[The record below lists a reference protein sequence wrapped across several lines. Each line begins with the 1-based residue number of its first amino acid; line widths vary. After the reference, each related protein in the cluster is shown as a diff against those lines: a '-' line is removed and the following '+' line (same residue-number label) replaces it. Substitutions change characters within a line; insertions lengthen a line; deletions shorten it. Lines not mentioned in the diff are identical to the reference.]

1 MYEQVST
8 GPLYDKAVQL
18 LSTYRSV
25 AARMGNARSSTQGKL
40 DRRLEQMSERISEAL
55 GELTDNELM
64 ALDCWRDGVLPGLYE
79 VDHTA
84 IVEKPYVS
92 IRKILRWTEEH
103 DVATNSIAKRD
114 STLNSVFIVQIFNDY
129 SKFNKQ
135 FSTMLGVERF

>member
-1 MYEQVST
+1 MYDEVST

-40 DRRLEQMSERISEAL
+40 DRRLEKLSERISEAL

-64 ALDCWRDGVLPGLYE
+64 ALDCWKDGMLPGLYE

-92 IRKILRWTEEH
+92 IRKITRWTEEY
-103 DVATNSIAKRD
+103 DVADMGQPSDSDRDTTAASNSLLKRFM
-114 STLNSVFIVQIFNDY
+114 SVKDDDE
-129 SKFNKQ
+129 
-135 FSTMLGVERF
+135 L

>member
-1 MYEQVST
+1 MYDEVST

-25 AARMGNARSSTQGKL
+25 AARMGNAKSSTQGKL
-40 DRRLEQMSERISEAL
+40 DRRLEQLSERISEAL

-79 VDHTA
+79 VDHAA

-92 IRKILRWTEEH
+92 IRKITRWTEEY
-103 DVATNSIAKRD
+103 DVADMVSENIDDVDKIAER
-114 STLNSVFIVQIFNDY
+114 SRHLT
-129 SKFNKQ
+129 KFL
-135 FSTMLGVERF
+135 SLPTDDCL

>member
-40 DRRLEQMSERISEAL
+40 DRRLEKLSERISETL
-55 GELTDNELM
+55 SELTDNELM

-92 IRKILRWTEEH
+92 IRKITRWTEEY
-103 DVATNSIAKRD
+103 DVADMGQPSDSDRDTTAASNSLLKRFM
-114 STLNSVFIVQIFNDY
+114 SVKDDDE
-129 SKFNKQ
+129 
-135 FSTMLGVERF
+135 L

>member
-1 MYEQVST
+1 MYDEVST

-40 DRRLEQMSERISEAL
+40 DRRLEQLSERIAEAL

-64 ALDCWRDGVLPGLYE
+64 ALDCWKDGVLPGLYE

-92 IRKILRWTEEH
+92 IRKITRWTEEY
-103 DVATNSIAKRD
+103 DVADVGQASDSDRDTTAASNSLLKRFM
-114 STLNSVFIVQIFNDY
+114 SVKDDDE
-129 SKFNKQ
+129 
-135 FSTMLGVERF
+135 L

>member
-1 MYEQVST
+1 MYDEVST

-40 DRRLEQMSERISEAL
+40 DRRLEQLSERISEAL

-79 VDHTA
+79 VDHAA

-92 IRKILRWTEEH
+92 IRKITRWTEEY
-103 DVATNSIAKRD
+103 DVADMVSEGIDDVDK
-114 STLNSVFIVQIFNDY
+114 I
-129 SKFNKQ
+129 
-135 FSTMLGVERF
+135 VERSRHLNKFLSLPTDDCL

>member
-40 DRRLEQMSERISEAL
+40 DRRLEKLSERISETL

-64 ALDCWRDGVLPGLYE
+64 ALDCWRDGMLPGLYE
-79 VDHTA
+79 VDHAA
-84 IVEKPYVS
+84 IIEKPYVS
-92 IRKILRWTEEH
+92 IRKITRWTEEY
-103 DVATNSIAKRD
+103 DVSDMAQPSDSDRDTTAASNSLLKRFM
-114 STLNSVFIVQIFNDY
+114 SVRDDDE
-129 SKFNKQ
+129 
-135 FSTMLGVERF
+135 L

>member
-40 DRRLEQMSERISEAL
+40 DRRLEQLSERIAEAL

-64 ALDCWRDGVLPGLYE
+64 ALDCWKDGVLPGLYE

-92 IRKILRWTEEH
+92 IRKITRWTEEY
-103 DVATNSIAKRD
+103 DVADMGQASDSDRDTTAASNSLLKRFM
-114 STLNSVFIVQIFNDY
+114 SVKDDDD
-129 SKFNKQ
+129 
-135 FSTMLGVERF
+135 L

>member
-1 MYEQVST
+1 MYDEVST

-25 AARMGNARSSTQGKL
+25 AARMGNAKSSTQGKL
-40 DRRLEQMSERISEAL
+40 DRRLEQLSERISEAL

-64 ALDCWRDGVLPGLYE
+64 ALDCWKDGVLPGIYE

-103 DVATNSIAKRD
+103 DVADMVSEGIDDVDK
-114 STLNSVFIVQIFNDY
+114 I
-129 SKFNKQ
+129 
-135 FSTMLGVERF
+135 VERSRHLNKFLSLPTDDCL

>member
-40 DRRLEQMSERISEAL
+40 DRRLEQLGERIAETLS
-55 GELTDNELM
+55 ELTDSERM

-79 VDHTA
+79 VDHAA

-92 IRKILRWTEEH
+92 IRKITRWTEEY
-103 DVATNSIAKRD
+103 DVADMVSEDIDDVDKIAER
-114 STLNSVFIVQIFNDY
+114 SRYLN
-129 SKFNKQ
+129 KFL
-135 FSTMLGVERF
+135 SLPIDDCL

>member
-25 AARMGNARSSTQGKL
+25 AARMGNAKSSTQGKL
-40 DRRLEQMSERISEAL
+40 DRRLEQLSERISEAL

-79 VDHTA
+79 VDHAA

-92 IRKILRWTEEH
+92 IRKITRWTEEY
-103 DVATNSIAKRD
+103 DVADMVSENIDDVDKIAER
-114 STLNSVFIVQIFNDY
+114 SRHLN
-129 SKFNKQ
+129 KFL
-135 FSTMLGVERF
+135 SLPTDDCL

>member
-1 MYEQVST
+1 MYDEVST

-40 DRRLEQMSERISEAL
+40 DRRLEQLSERISEAL

-64 ALDCWRDGVLPGLYE
+64 ALDCWKDGVLPGLYE

-92 IRKILRWTEEH
+92 IRKITRWTEEY
-103 DVATNSIAKRD
+103 DVADMGQPSDSDRDTTAASNSLLKRFM
-114 STLNSVFIVQIFNDY
+114 SVKDDDE
-129 SKFNKQ
+129 
-135 FSTMLGVERF
+135 L

>member
-25 AARMGNARSSTQGKL
+25 AARMGNAKSSTQGKL
-40 DRRLEQMSERISEAL
+40 DRRLEQLSERISEAL
-55 GELTDNELM
+55 GELTDNELT
-64 ALDCWRDGVLPGLYE
+64 ALDCWKDGVLPGIYE

-103 DVATNSIAKRD
+103 DVADMAQPSDSDRDTTAASNSLLKRFM
-114 STLNSVFIVQIFNDY
+114 SVKDDDE
-129 SKFNKQ
+129 
-135 FSTMLGVERF
+135 L

>member
-1 MYEQVST
+1 MYDEVST

-40 DRRLEQMSERISEAL
+40 DRRLEQLGERIAETLS
-55 GELTDNELM
+55 ELTDSERM

-79 VDHTA
+79 VDHAA

-92 IRKILRWTEEH
+92 IRKITRWTEEY
-103 DVATNSIAKRD
+103 DVADMVSEGIDDVDK
-114 STLNSVFIVQIFNDY
+114 I
-129 SKFNKQ
+129 
-135 FSTMLGVERF
+135 VERSRHLNKFLSLPTDDCL

>member
-1 MYEQVST
+1 MYDEVST

-25 AARMGNARSSTQGKL
+25 AARMSNARSSTQGKL
-40 DRRLEQMSERISEAL
+40 DRRLEQLSERIAEAL

-64 ALDCWRDGVLPGLYE
+64 ALDCWKDGVLPGLYE

-92 IRKILRWTEEH
+92 IRKITRWTEEY
-103 DVATNSIAKRD
+103 DVADMGQPSDSDRDTTAASNSLLKRFM
-114 STLNSVFIVQIFNDY
+114 SVKDDDE
-129 SKFNKQ
+129 
-135 FSTMLGVERF
+135 L

>member
-40 DRRLEQMSERISEAL
+40 DRRLEQLSERISEAL

-64 ALDCWRDGVLPGLYE
+64 ALDCWKDGVLPGLYE

-103 DVATNSIAKRD
+103 DVADMVQPSDNNTDTTAAERSLLKKFLSVRD
-114 STLNSVFIVQIFNDY
+114 DDEL
-129 SKFNKQ
+129 
-135 FSTMLGVERF
+135 

>member
-40 DRRLEQMSERISEAL
+40 DRRLEKLSERISETL
-55 GELTDNELM
+55 SELTDNELM

-92 IRKILRWTEEH
+92 IRKITRWTEEY
-103 DVATNSIAKRD
+103 DVADMGQPSDSDGDTTAASNSLLKRFM
-114 STLNSVFIVQIFNDY
+114 SVKDDDE
-129 SKFNKQ
+129 
-135 FSTMLGVERF
+135 L

>member
-40 DRRLEQMSERISEAL
+40 DRRLEKLSERISEAL

-64 ALDCWRDGVLPGLYE
+64 ALDCWKDGVLPGLYE

-92 IRKILRWTEEH
+92 IRKITRWTEEY
-103 DVATNSIAKRD
+103 DVADMGQPSDSDRDTTAASNSLLKRFM
-114 STLNSVFIVQIFNDY
+114 SVKDDDE
-129 SKFNKQ
+129 
-135 FSTMLGVERF
+135 L

>member
-1 MYEQVST
+1 MYDEVST

-25 AARMGNARSSTQGKL
+25 AARVGNARLSTQGKL
-40 DRRLEQMSERISEAL
+40 DRRLEQLSERISEAL

-79 VDHTA
+79 VDHAA

-92 IRKILRWTEEH
+92 IRKITRWTEEY
-103 DVATNSIAKRD
+103 DVADMVSEDIDDVDKIAER
-114 STLNSVFIVQIFNDY
+114 SRYLN
-129 SKFNKQ
+129 KFL
-135 FSTMLGVERF
+135 SLYIDDCL

>member
-25 AARMGNARSSTQGKL
+25 AARMGNAKSSTQGKL
-40 DRRLEQMSERISEAL
+40 DRRLEQLSERISEAL

-64 ALDCWRDGVLPGLYE
+64 ALDCWRDGMLPGLYE
-79 VDHTA
+79 VDHAA

-92 IRKILRWTEEH
+92 IRKITRWTEEY
-103 DVATNSIAKRD
+103 DVSDMAQPSDSDRDTTAASNSLLKRFM
-114 STLNSVFIVQIFNDY
+114 SVKDDDE
-129 SKFNKQ
+129 
-135 FSTMLGVERF
+135 L

>member
-40 DRRLEQMSERISEAL
+40 DRRLEKLSERISETL

-64 ALDCWRDGVLPGLYE
+64 ALDCWRDGMLPGLYE
-79 VDHTA
+79 VDHAA

-92 IRKILRWTEEH
+92 IRKITRWTEEY
-103 DVATNSIAKRD
+103 DVADMGQPSDSDRDTTAASNSLLKRFM
-114 STLNSVFIVQIFNDY
+114 SVKDDDE
-129 SKFNKQ
+129 
-135 FSTMLGVERF
+135 L